1 MRIWEKNQKTFP
13 LTIKKDYFCNDNDK
27 KKMKQRI
34 IISNHLQQQ
43 LATALAQ
50 CKHDKT
56 FIIADEN
63 TTLHCLLLRSIWI
76 KQNLQDTEYLL
87 TALAQWTLN
96 VLTNYLQMIKL
107 IHLLPKMN

>member
-43 LATALAQ
+43 LATALTQ
-50 CKHDKT
+50 CKHDKI
-56 FIIADEN
+56 FIIAD
-63 TTLHCLLLRSIWI
+63 
-76 KQNLQDTEYLL
+76 
-87 TALAQWTLN
+87 
-96 VLTNYLQMIKL
+96 
-107 IHLLPKMN
+107 